1 MDVTATGRGLTGVVM
16 LGGLVALGGCGGSGT
31 GAEAGA
37 PSVTVQVGD
46 QKVSVDPT
54 QYCLNGDGH
63 RYDTSPPI
71 VEAVPD
77 SSITL
82 TVSDA
87 VAQAGWSVQVF
98 DEKLEERIGEVKVD
112 PGTAVFNG
120 INTSDVVPPTFYL
133 VVVENSDPASCK
145 GLSGAWPVGFIRD
158 KTPSGTSGPAAPTT
172 AATPTTAPTPT
183 GG

>member
-1 MDVTATGRGLTGVVM
+1 VDVTAIGRALTGIVL
-16 LGGLVALGGCGGSGT
+16 LGGLVVLSGCGGSGD
-31 GAEAGA
+31 GANAGA

-46 QKVSVDPT
+46 QKVSLDPT
-54 QYCLNGDGH
+54 QYCLDGDGR
-63 RYDTSPPI
+63 RYETSPPI

-98 DEKLEERIGEVKVD
+98 DEKLEERIGEVDVD
-112 PGTAVFNG
+112 PGTAVFDG

-133 VVVENSDPASCK
+133 VVVENSDPGSCS

-158 KTPSGTSGPAAPTT
+158 ETPSGTSGPAAPTT
-172 AATPTTAPTPT
+172 APAPT

>member
-1 MDVTATGRGLTGVVM
+1 MDVTATGRGLAGIVL
-16 LGGLVALGGCGGSGT
+16 LGGLVALSGCGGSG
-31 GAEAGA
+31 GGSGAGA

-46 QKVSVDPT
+46 QRVTVDPT
-54 QYCLNGDGH
+54 QYCLDGH
-63 RYDTSPPI
+63 GQRYDTSPPI

-82 TVSDA
+82 TVPDA
-87 VAQAGWSVQVF
+87 VAQPGWSIQVF

-112 PGTAVFNG
+112 PGTAVYDG
-120 INTSDVVPPTFYL
+120 ITTSDIAPPTFYL
-133 VVVENSDPASCK
+133 VVVENSDPGSCS

-158 KTPSGTSGPAAPTT
+158 QTPSGTSGPAAPTT
-172 AATPTTAPTPT
+172 APAPV